1 MSITAEDVKKLR
13 DMSGAGMMDAKRAL
27 EETNGDQEKAMEL
40 LRKKGIASAAKKAD
54 RATENGLV
62 GSYVHGGKI
71 GVLVEVACET
81 DFVARTEDFQDFVR
95 DLCMHVAAANPE
107 YLNPEDVPADV
118 VEKEKAVYKEEVIA
132 SGKPAEH
139 ADKIVEGK
147 LNKFY
152 EGICLNKQAFV
163 KDPATSIEELTK
175 SMIAKVGENII
186 VKRFVRMELGQSDEV

>member
-27 EETNGDQEKAMEL
+27 EEANGDQEKAMEL

>member
-27 EETNGDQEKAMEL
+27 EEANGDQEKAMEL

-186 VKRFVRMELGQSDEV
+186 VKR

>member
-163 KDPATSIEELTK
+163 KDPATSIEELTR

>member
-27 EETNGDQEKAMEL
+27 EEANGDQEKAMEL

-81 DFVARTEDFQDFVR
+81 DFVARTEVFQDFVR

-139 ADKIVEGK
+139 TDKIVEGK

>member
-81 DFVARTEDFQDFVR
+81 DFVARTEDFQEFVR
-95 DLCMHVAAANPE
+95 DLCMHVAAANPD

-118 VEKEKAVYKEEVIA
+118 VEKEKVVYKEEVIA